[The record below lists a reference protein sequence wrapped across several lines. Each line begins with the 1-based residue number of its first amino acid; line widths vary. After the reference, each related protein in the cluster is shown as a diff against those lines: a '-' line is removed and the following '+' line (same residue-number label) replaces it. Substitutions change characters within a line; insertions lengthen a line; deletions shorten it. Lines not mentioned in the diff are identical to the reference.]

1 MEVNGQFQDLRRCT
15 PGRIIPVLMEQE
27 AGWGGGPRA
36 GEVGLVRVPTKVR
49 RSDVC
54 CGADVLHLQ

>member
-27 AGWGGGPRA
+27 AGGGGALEP
-36 GEVGLVRVPTKVR
+36 GGGV
-49 RSDVC
+49 
-54 CGADVLHLQ
+54 